1 MLYQVENWHMVRDKI
16 TKSLGINLLK
26 MRFGV
31 DDFYILGTKM
41 IELPNFE
48 DLSDEEL
55 YDKLKNL
62 KAMSGTL
69 YVITHICYKDGFGPF
84 VLEADKLSGLVKN
97 YVSIF
102 SENFFDTNAI
112 IISINEKTV
121 WMFHHS
127 GFLGLFNYN

>member
-1 MLYQVENWHMVRDKI
+1 MLYQVENWNTVREKVR
-16 TKSLGINLLK
+16 KNFGISILK

-31 DDFYILGTKM
+31 DEFYIPGIKM

-48 DLSDEEL
+48 DLTDEEL

-62 KAMSGTL
+62 KDMSGTL

-84 VLEADKLSGLVKN
+84 VLKADKLSGLVKN
-97 YVSIF
+97 YANIF

-112 IISINEKTV
+112 IISMSEKTV

-127 GFLGLFNYN
+127 GYLGLFNYN